1 METGTISTWN
11 LTDGSEFSAGDVF
24 CSIETDKATMD
35 FEAQD
40 DGIVAKVLR
49 EGSDAVDLP
58 VGTPIAVV
66 VEEMEDVAA
75 FKDFT
80 VEAEAPA
87 EKAPAV
93 EAPSAAP
100 VDAPDVNVTTAAAAA
115 AKALNLDMSNVLMP
129 SARFLSQSKGLDARV
144 LVPGSGR
151 GGRVTKGDV
160 LAALA
165 SGTPLPALGE
175 AGGDVTE
182 TEPWGGE
189 GDAKAEYSVSPTMET
204 GTISTWNLSDGS
216 EFSAGDVFCSIETDK
231 ATMDFE
237 AQDDGFVAKVLREGS
252 DAVDLPVGT
261 PIAVVVE
268 EMEDVAA
275 FKDFTVEVEAPA
287 VEPAAVEAPPSAAPD
302 VNVTTA
308 ATAAAKA
315 LNLDMS
321 NVLMPS
327 ARFLSESKGLD
338 ARVLVPGSGRGGR
351 VTKGDVLAAL
361 ANGTPLPA
369 LGETG
374 DGVTELWGGEGDAKA
389 EYSVYDPLPEAV
401 NEPVAAAPASTAAP
415 AAATIPSTD
424 LTDMTFTDITNS
436 NMRKVI
442 AKKLGESKRS
452 IPHFYTSIKSKPEAV
467 NEPVA
472 AAPAST
478 AAPAAATIP
487 STDLTDMTFTD
498 ITNSNMRKVIAKK
511 LGESKRSIPH
521 FYTSIE
527 IQLDQIMTLRQEL
540 KAMDVKVSVNDLI
553 LRGSA
558 LALRDVPEM
567 NSSYDPKTNT
577 VNVSDTVDI
586 SVAVA
591 TPTGLITPIVPHTDQ
606 LGLVGISEKVR
617 ELATR
622 AKENKLAPEEFIG
635 GSFTVSNLGMFG
647 TTEFAAI
654 VNPPQCAILAVGG
667 GTRTVVPG
675 VRTGV
680 EGEEMTPK
688 PVIRTIMTAR
698 LSADRRV
705 VDEATAALFLQTLQ
719 SYLNQPKLLLL

>member
-1 METGTISTWN
+1 METGTISSWN
-11 LTDGSEFSAGDVF
+11 VSDGSEFSAGDVF

-49 EGSDAVDLP
+49 EGADAVDLP

-80 VEAEAPA
+80 MEVEEPA
-87 EKAPAV
+87 AAAVEV
-93 EAPSAAP
+93 EAPSSEAA
-100 VDAPDVNVTTAAAAA
+100 APDVNVTTAATAA
-115 AKALNLDMSNVLMP
+115 AKALNLDMENVLMP

-165 SGTPLPALGE
+165 
-175 AGGDVTE
+175 
-182 TEPWGGE
+182 
-189 GDAKAEYSVSPTMET
+189 
-204 GTISTWNLSDGS
+204 
-216 EFSAGDVFCSIETDK
+216 
-231 ATMDFE
+231 
-237 AQDDGFVAKVLREGS
+237 
-252 DAVDLPVGT
+252 
-261 PIAVVVE
+261 
-268 EMEDVAA
+268 
-275 FKDFTVEVEAPA
+275 
-287 VEPAAVEAPPSAAPD
+287 
-302 VNVTTA
+302 
-308 ATAAAKA
+308 
-315 LNLDMS
+315 
-321 NVLMPS
+321 
-327 ARFLSESKGLD
+327 
-338 ARVLVPGSGRGGR
+338 
-351 VTKGDVLAAL
+351 
-361 ANGTPLPA
+361 NGTPLPA
-369 LGETG
+369 LSGATETE
-374 DGVTELWGGEGDAKA
+374 TWGGEGDAKA
-389 EYSVYDPLPEAV
+389 EYSVYDPLPVV
-401 NEPVAAAPASTAAP
+401 NKPVVAATAPASTPAAP
-415 AAATIPSTD
+415 AAAVTIPSTD
-424 LTDMTFTDITNS
+424 VTDMTF
-436 NMRKVI
+436 
-442 AKKLGESKRS
+442 E
-452 IPHFYTSIKSKPEAV
+452 
-467 NEPVA
+467 
-472 AAPAST
+472 
-478 AAPAAATIP
+478 
-487 STDLTDMTFTD
+487 D

-527 IQLDQIMTLRQEL
+527 IQLDQIMSLRQEL

-567 NSSYDPKTNT
+567 NSSYDPKTHT
-577 VNVSDTVDI
+577 VSVSPTVDI

-635 GSFTVSNLGMFG
+635 GTFTVSNLGMFG

-654 VNPPQCAILAVGG
+654 VNPPQAAILAVGG

-675 VRTGV
+675 ERV
-680 EGEEMTPK
+680 EGDDSIPK

>member
-80 VEAEAPA
+80 VEVEAPA

-165 SGTPLPALGE
+165 
-175 AGGDVTE
+175 
-182 TEPWGGE
+182 
-189 GDAKAEYSVSPTMET
+189 
-204 GTISTWNLSDGS
+204 
-216 EFSAGDVFCSIETDK
+216 
-231 ATMDFE
+231 
-237 AQDDGFVAKVLREGS
+237 
-252 DAVDLPVGT
+252 
-261 PIAVVVE
+261 
-268 EMEDVAA
+268 
-275 FKDFTVEVEAPA
+275 
-287 VEPAAVEAPPSAAPD
+287 
-302 VNVTTA
+302 
-308 ATAAAKA
+308 
-315 LNLDMS
+315 
-321 NVLMPS
+321 
-327 ARFLSESKGLD
+327 
-338 ARVLVPGSGRGGR
+338 
-351 VTKGDVLAAL
+351 
-361 ANGTPLPA
+361 NGTPLPA

-389 EYSVYDPLPEAV
+389 EYSVYDPL
-401 NEPVAAAPASTAAP
+401 
-415 AAATIPSTD
+415 
-424 LTDMTFTDITNS
+424 
-436 NMRKVI
+436 
-442 AKKLGESKRS
+442 
-452 IPHFYTSIKSKPEAV
+452 PEAV

-698 LSADRRV
+698 LSADRILAVGGGTKTVVPGVRVEGEENKTPKPVIRTIMTARLSADRRV

>member
-1 METGTISTWN
+1 MLRQISPLSRKFAHHVTRSSPLPASITFQSCVHTNIRDNDTYLRFQSSYPPHIILPLPALSPTMETGTISTWN

-40 DGIVAKVLR
+40 DGFVAKVLR

-129 SARFLSQSKGLDARV
+129 SARFLSESKGLDARV

-182 TEPWGGE
+182 TEP
-189 GDAKAEYSVSPTMET
+189 
-204 GTISTWNLSDGS
+204 
-216 EFSAGDVFCSIETDK
+216 
-231 ATMDFE
+231 
-237 AQDDGFVAKVLREGS
+237 
-252 DAVDLPVGT
+252 
-261 PIAVVVE
+261 
-268 EMEDVAA
+268 
-275 FKDFTVEVEAPA
+275 
-287 VEPAAVEAPPSAAPD
+287 
-302 VNVTTA
+302 
-308 ATAAAKA
+308 
-315 LNLDMS
+315 
-321 NVLMPS
+321 
-327 ARFLSESKGLD
+327 
-338 ARVLVPGSGRGGR
+338 
-351 VTKGDVLAAL
+351 
-361 ANGTPLPA
+361 
-369 LGETG
+369 
-374 DGVTELWGGEGDAKA
+374 WGGEGDAKA

-452 IPHFYTSIKSKPEAV
+452 IPHFYTSI
-467 NEPVA
+467 
-472 AAPAST
+472 
-478 AAPAAATIP
+478 
-487 STDLTDMTFTD
+487 
-498 ITNSNMRKVIAKK
+498 
-511 LGESKRSIPH
+511 
-521 FYTSIE
+521 E

-540 KAMDVKVSVNDLI
+540 KAMNVKVSVNDLI